1 MIEKLVQ
8 TEKIDSNKIE
18 QAYQRIQKFKKQQ

>member
-1 MIEKLVQ
+1 LVQ